1 VSSGSP
7 PLREHRED
15 IPSLVTF
22 FMANY
27 NRTLGKAIATVSDRA
42 MDLLMNRIWPGNIK
56 ELKSVIEM
64 AMISSRGPS
73 LELPERMRNQPK

>member
-1 VSSGSP
+1 M
-7 PLREHRED
+7 
-15 IPSLVTF
+15 TF